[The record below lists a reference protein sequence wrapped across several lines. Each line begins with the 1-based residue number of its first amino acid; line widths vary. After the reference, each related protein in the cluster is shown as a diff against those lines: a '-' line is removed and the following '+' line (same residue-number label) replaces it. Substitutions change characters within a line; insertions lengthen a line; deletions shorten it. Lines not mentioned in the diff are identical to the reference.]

1 MPIALDTDPLLVASG
16 LAQQDLST
24 HSLYVVA
31 TPIGNAADITLR
43 ALWVLSK
50 VDAIAAEDTRTT
62 GALLRRYGIDTPL
75 LAAHRH
81 NENEA
86 AASIV
91 ERLRAG
97 ARIALATDAGT
108 RRFPIPAR
116 GWCAP
121 RSTPACAWCRCRA
134 PVR

>member
-1 MPIALDTDPLLVASG
+1 
-16 LAQQDLST
+16 
-24 HSLYVVA
+24 VVA

-81 NENEA
+81 NENERPPRSSSA
-86 AASIV
+86 CAPARASPWPPMPV
-91 ERLRAG
+91 R
-97 ARIALATDAGT
+97 